1 MIIKLSNTLTGEL
14 LFRFQRACCLILGFV
29 TLVCSQAGLANEGFE
44 VPELAANGA
53 EAWLVT
59 FGPGEIYWERFGHNA
74 IWLREPAAGLDH
86 TFNFGYFDFDQ
97 KDFLQRFIRGRMLYF
112 SVAQPAS
119 REFEFYRGQNRSI
132 RAQKLKL
139 TPSQYQ
145 QLRDYLLNEIRPENR
160 NYRYDYYLNNCS
172 TRIRD
177 AIDIAFDGELS
188 AGTRVAPASLNFRD
202 HTRRLTQMDF
212 WYYLGLELGLGFP
225 IDRELSR
232 WDEMFI
238 PMVLADEMA
247 AFSLPAEMADN
258 RAVVVDEM
266 IFSGTLPIPASSPTS
281 IWYRYLLLG
290 LLVTGLAWLS
300 GRFMPPVWL
309 AGLCQAWVLI
319 CTTNGLIL
327 AALWLFTDHDVTR
340 FNANLLLFNPLAML
354 MLIPML
360 RRLGAMLFAGGTVA
374 GCLLLLLPVHQYN
387 LDTLALLAPL
397 NLAVAGYFLNKKRK
411 DFLFNSRNRSHQS
424 SQF

>member
-1 MIIKLSNTLTGEL
+1 MIITPSNTLIGEL
-14 LFRFQRACCLILGFV
+14 HFRIQRAFCLILGLV
-29 TLVCSQAGLANEGFE
+29 TLVCSQAGLANEEFE
-44 VPELAANGA
+44 LPGLAADGA

-97 KDFLQRFIRGRMLYF
+97 EDFLQRFARGRMLYF

-119 REFEFYRGQNRSI
+119 REFEFYRGNNRSI
-132 RAQKLKL
+132 RTQKLNL

-145 QLRDYLLNEIRPENR
+145 QLRDYLLTEIRPENR
-160 NYRYDYYLNNCS
+160 DYRYDYYLNNCS

-188 AGTRVAPASLNFRD
+188 ASTMEVPANLNFRD
-202 HTRRLTQMDF
+202 HTRRLTQMEF

-225 IDRELSR
+225 VDREVSR

-238 PMVLADEMA
+238 PMVLADEIA
-247 AFSLPAEMADN
+247 ALPLATGAADN
-258 RAVVVDEM
+258 RAVVVDKM
-266 IFSGTLPIPASSPTS
+266 LYSGTLPVPPSSPTS
-281 IWYRYLLLG
+281 MWYRFLLLG

-300 GRFMPPVWL
+300 GKFMPPVWSE
-309 AGLCQAWVLI
+309 GLSLAWVLI

-327 AALWLFTDHDVTR
+327 ASMWLFTDHEVTR
-340 FNANLLLFNPLAML
+340 FNANLLLFSPIAI
-354 MLIPML
+354 LILVPKF
-360 RRLGAMLFAGGTVA
+360 RRIGSMLFAGSTAV
-374 GCLLLLLPVHQYN
+374 GCLLLLLPAHQYN
-387 LDTLALLAPL
+387 LDALALLAPL
-397 NLAVAGYFLNKKRK
+397 NLTVAGYFLGKKRNVI
-411 DFLFNSRNRSHQS
+411 DGLQS
-424 SQF
+424 KL

>member
-1 MIIKLSNTLTGEL
+1 MNGNSRFHFYHRLIQRL
-14 LFRFQRACCLILGFV
+14 LYCLIPGFV
-29 TLVCSQAGLANEGFE
+29 TLVFSQAGLANEKFE
-44 VPELAANGA
+44 APELAANGA

-86 TFNFGYFDFDQ
+86 TINFGYFDFDQ
-97 KDFLQRFIRGRMLYF
+97 KDFLLHFIRGRMLYF

-119 REFEFYRGQNRSI
+119 REFDFYRGDNRSI
-132 RAQKLKL
+132 RAQKLNL

-160 NYRYDYYLNNCS
+160 NYRYDYYLKNCS

-188 AGTRVAPASLNFRD
+188 ASTREVPAELNFRD
-202 HTRRLTQMDF
+202 HTRRLTQMEF
-212 WYYLGLELGLGFP
+212 WYYLGLELGLGYP
-225 IDRELSR
+225 VDRDISR

-247 AFSLPAEMADN
+247 ALSLTSGKAES
-258 RAVVVDEM
+258 RAVVVDKM
-266 IFSGTLPIPASSPTS
+266 MFSGTLPVPPSSPS
-281 IWYRYLLLG
+281 SMWYRYLLLG

-300 GRFMPPVWL
+300 GKFMPPVWL

-327 AALWLFTDHDVTR
+327 AALWLFTDHEVTR
-340 FNANLLLFNPLAML
+340 LNANLLLFNPLAIL
-354 MLIPML
+354 MLVPML
-360 RRLGAMLFAGGTVA
+360 RRIATIVFAGGTAVA
-374 GCLLLLLPVHQYN
+374 CLLLLLPVHQYN
-387 LDTLALLAPL
+387 LDALALLAPL
-397 NLAVAGYFLNKKRK
+397 NVAVAGYFLSMKPK
-411 DFLFNSRNRSHQS
+411 DVADLQTKL
-424 SQF
+424 